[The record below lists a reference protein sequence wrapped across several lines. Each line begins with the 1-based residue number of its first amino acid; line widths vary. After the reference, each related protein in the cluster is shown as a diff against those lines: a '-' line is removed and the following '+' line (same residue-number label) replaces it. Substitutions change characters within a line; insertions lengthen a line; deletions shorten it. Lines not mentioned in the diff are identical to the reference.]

1 MTKEEYINLANTE
14 PLIQL
19 HGDLTGKD
27 FSVREFTYGVLVP
40 DYNHPLSCVSV
51 ANSSLSIDMW
61 VGCKWQCA
69 YCQVQGSNQD
79 LADQG
84 AMPSTPQRRNQFSVD
99 QIIDAL
105 VEHPFFIADET
116 VISIG
121 TASTEPFAPGPVTDS
136 TFALMDAFIKRG
148 MKNPFWIVTKG
159 GIPKGRKIDFARIGK
174 VTRGLMISLCWADN
188 PPHIEP
194 VRNNRF
200 LNIEDAKEAGA
211 TIAWYLRPLAVE
223 WSGTR
228 ERLEMM
234 MLWVKK
240 NYGSFISA
248 IVPGGLRWTEGI
260 ERGLI
265 EVHKVGMPEIAKQ
278 ENEKDLPYDLA
289 QVILELAQEHFPGT
303 PVYFKSSCAITHML
317 KIPSI
322 SSVQVL
328 SRTECE
334 MSLCPAEQRQV
345 CAQGPICSIGN
356 DDAQKVID
364 RIGIPVKVKSWDTT
378 KGLETDPPLNK
389 FTYALHQVVLN
400 QLGLGK

>member
-1 MTKEEYINLANTE
+1 MTKDEYVLLANTE
-14 PLIQL
+14 PLIRL

-61 VGCKWQCA
+61 VGCRWQCA

-79 LADQG
+79 LANKG
-84 AMPSTPQRRNQFSVD
+84 AMPSIPQRRNQFSV
-99 QIIDAL
+99 QEIIDAL
-105 VEHPFFIADET
+105 VGHPFFIADET

-121 TASTEPFAPGPVTDS
+121 TASTEPFAPGPVTES
-136 TFALMDAFIKRG
+136 TFELIAAFLNRG
-148 MKNPFWIVTKG
+148 LKNPFWIVTKG
-159 GIPKGRKIDFARIGK
+159 GIPKGRKIDFARIAK
-174 VTRGLMISLCWADN
+174 MTRGLMISLCWADN

-194 VRNNRF
+194 FRNNRF
-200 LNIEDAKEAGA
+200 LHIEDAKEAGA

-228 ERLEMM
+228 ERIEMM

-240 NYGSFISA
+240 HYASFISCV
-248 IVPGGLRWTEGI
+248 VPGGLRWTEGI
-260 ERGLI
+260 ERGLL
-265 EVHKVGMPEIAKQ
+265 EVHKVTMPDIAKQ

-289 QVILELAQEHFPGT
+289 QIILELAREHFPSI

-317 KIPSI
+317 KVPSI
-322 SSVQVL
+322 SSVQAL
-328 SRTECE
+328 SRRECE
-334 MSLCPAEQRQV
+334 MSQCPSDQRQI
-345 CAQGPICSIGN
+345 CAQGPILSIGI
-356 DDAQKVID
+356 DEAQRVID
-364 RIGIPVKVKSWDTT
+364 RLGIPVVVKSWNTVE
-378 KGLETDPPLNK
+378 GIETDPPLNNV
-389 FTYALHQVVLN
+389 TYALHQVVLN